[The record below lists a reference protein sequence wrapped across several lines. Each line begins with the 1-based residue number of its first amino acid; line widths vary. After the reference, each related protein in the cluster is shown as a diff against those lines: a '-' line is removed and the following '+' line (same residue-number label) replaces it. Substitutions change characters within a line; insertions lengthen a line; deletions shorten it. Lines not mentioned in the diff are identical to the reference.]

1 MVKKILNLVLYSND
15 NIYDKMYNA
24 LSNFYKRYAFID
36 TVFYVF
42 DDSITKDYEKNGDIL
57 KIKGSESS
65 LIPGVL
71 DKTIKAFL
79 WVNKNLCI
87 NDYSYIVRSNIS
99 TIIEFNKFKTVINE
113 NPFDYGSFLLFTLDW
128 IDKYYGTCN
137 DKYFGTKFASGTN
150 IILQKNIFLYI
161 LNNIHK
167 LDYSIIDDISIGVL
181 VKNIPNIIY
190 SNFNTEQ
197 YYTFVN
203 EKIINKN
210 NKYYDDYIVFRNKN
224 NNRYEDIERLKH
236 IIFILELSAPSVDV
250 PIGLILT

>member
-1 MVKKILNLVLYSND
+1 M
-15 NIYDKMYNA
+15 
-24 LSNFYKRYAFID
+24 
-36 TVFYVF
+36 
-42 DDSITKDYEKNGDIL
+42 
-57 KIKGSESS
+57 
-65 LIPGVL
+65 
-71 DKTIKAFL
+71 
-79 WVNKNLCI
+79 
-87 NDYSYIVRSNIS
+87 
-99 TIIEFNKFKTVINE
+99 
-113 NPFDYGSFLLFTLDW
+113 LFTLDW

-224 NNRYEDIERLKH
+224 NNRYEDIERMKH